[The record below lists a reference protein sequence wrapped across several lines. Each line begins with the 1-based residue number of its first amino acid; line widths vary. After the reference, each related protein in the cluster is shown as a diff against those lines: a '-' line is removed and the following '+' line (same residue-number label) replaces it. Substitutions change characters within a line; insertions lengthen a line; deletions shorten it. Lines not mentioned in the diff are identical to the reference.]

1 LECELKLFGNI
12 SKVNEND
19 DGTLTVSG
27 IASSESIDSD
37 GEIILADAIKN
48 SIGDYM
54 KFGALR
60 EMHQNIAAGTTLSMK
75 VAEDGLTHIEALV
88 VDPVS
93 VKKVLAGVL
102 KGFSI
107 GGKVTKRSG
116 QNRNIIEGLK
126 LTEVSLVD
134 RPANPDA
141 MITLYKADII
151 GDEPEDDEVEVKEIG
166 TPERTEEVAKS
177 LYCIADL
184 ASVLN
189 HAKYVQRTLAL
200 EETGST
206 IPDEIKE
213 WISEGLEILN
223 QMTQEELTP
232 LMSQPT
238 EGTMPQEVIEEMKK
252 EKDKPEMEAK
262 MKEDPKKK
270 EDAKKEDAPKEE
282 APKDEMSQEQM
293 VKEIHTML
301 KGMMEKMY
309 APIEEEKKKAES
321 NDDLS
326 KAAKENESL
335 KDELAKTTKALV
347 DLKNAENKGF
357 TKAITI
363 DKSEDGIVA
372 KSDDGKPKST
382 LDLIKSIHQTGG
394 NRFGF

>member
-1 LECELKLFGNI
+1 MKLFGNI

-27 IASSESIDSD
+27 IASSESVDSD

-48 SIGDYM
+48 SIPDYM

-60 EMHQNIAAGTTLSMK
+60 EMHQQIAAGTTLSMK
-75 VAEDGLTHIEALV
+75 VSDDGKTEIEALV

-93 VKKVLAGVL
+93 VKKVLSGVL

-107 GGKVTKRSG
+107 GGKVLSRNATK
-116 QNRNIIEGLK
+116 RNIIESLK

-141 MITLYKADII
+141 MIALYKAD
-151 GDEPEDDEVEVKEIG
+151 DAE
-166 TPERTEEVAKS
+166 KS

-184 ASVLN
+184 ASVLD
-189 HAKYVQRTLAL
+189 HAKHVQRTLAL
-200 EETGST
+200 EETGSA

-223 QMTQEELTP
+223 QMTQEELSP

-238 EGTMPQEVIEEMKK
+238 TEEEMPENEVIEEVKK
-252 EKDKPEMEAK
+252 EKDKPDEK
-262 MKEDPKKK
+262 KEDPKKK
-270 EDAKKEDAPKEE
+270 EDAPKEE
-282 APKDEMSQEQM
+282 SPKDELSQEQM

-326 KAAKENESL
+326 KAASENASL
-335 KDELAKTTKALV
+335 KDELAKATKAIEA
-347 DLKNAENKGF
+347 LKNAENKGF

-382 LDLIKSIHQTGG
+382 LDLIKSIHQSGG
-394 NRFGF
+394 KRFGY

>member
-1 LECELKLFGNI
+1 MKLFGNI

-27 IASSESIDSD
+27 IASSESVDSD

-48 SIGDYM
+48 SIPDYM

-60 EMHQNIAAGTTLSMK
+60 EMHQQIAAGTTLSMK
-75 VAEDGLTHIEALV
+75 VSDDGKTEIEALV

-93 VKKVLAGVL
+93 VKKVLSGVL

-107 GGKVTKRSG
+107 GGKVLKRNATK
-116 QNRNIIEGLK
+116 RNIIESLK

-141 MITLYKADII
+141 MIALYKAD
-151 GDEPEDDEVEVKEIG
+151 DAE
-166 TPERTEEVAKS
+166 KS

-189 HAKYVQRTLAL
+189 HAKYVQRNAL
-200 EETGST
+200 MEDENSP
-206 IPDEIKE
+206 IPQELSE
-213 WISEGLEILN
+213 WIGEGLEILN
-223 QMTQEELTP
+223 QMTQEELSP

-238 EGTMPQEVIEEMKK
+238 TEEEMPENEVIEEVKKDLPVAEKAMKPEEKK
-252 EKDKPEMEAK
+252 EEESP
-262 MKEDPKKK
+262 KEDPK
-270 EDAKKEDAPKEE
+270 EDPKPSEDLMMM
-282 APKDEMSQEQM
+282 KDMYKL
-293 VKEIHTML
+293 VKAMH
-301 KGMMEKMY
+301 EKMCGT
-309 APIEEEKKKAES
+309 EEKKKAES

-326 KAAKENESL
+326 KAAKETESL
-335 KDELAKTTKALV
+335 KEELAKTTKALA

-382 LDLIKSIHQTGG
+382 LDLIKSIHQSGG
-394 NRFGF
+394 KRFGY

>member
-1 LECELKLFGNI
+1 VKLKLFGNI

-27 IASSESIDSD
+27 IASSESVDSD

-48 SIGDYM
+48 SIPDYM

-60 EMHQNIAAGTTLSMK
+60 EMHQQIAAGTTLSLK
-75 VAEDGLTHIEALV
+75 VSDDGKTEIEALV

-93 VKKVLAGVL
+93 VKKVLSGVL

-107 GGKVTKRSG
+107 GGKVLKRNATK
-116 QNRNIIEGLK
+116 RNIIESLK

-141 MITLYKADII
+141 MIALYKAD
-151 GDEPEDDEVEVKEIG
+151 EAE
-166 TPERTEEVAKS
+166 KS

-189 HAKYVQRTLAL
+189 HAKYVQRNAL
-200 EETGST
+200 MEDENSP
-206 IPDEIKE
+206 IPQELSE
-213 WISEGLEILN
+213 WIGEGLEILN
-223 QMTQEELTP
+223 QMTQEELSP

-238 EGTMPQEVIEEMKK
+238 EEEMPENEIIEEVKK
-252 EKDKPEMEAK
+252 EEPVAEKSEEVSVVKAEEPKEESP
-262 MKEDPKKK
+262 KEDPKPS
-270 EDAKKEDAPKEE
+270 E
-282 APKDEMSQEQM
+282 DEMM
-293 VKEIHTML
+293 MKDMYKLVKAMH
-301 KGMMEKMY
+301 EKMCGT
-309 APIEEEKKKAES
+309 EEKQKAES
-321 NDDLS
+321 SDDLS

-335 KDELAKTTKALV
+335 KDELAKAHKAIE

-363 DKSEDGIVA
+363 EKTEDGVVS

-382 LDLIKSIHQTGG
+382 LDLIKSIHSNGG
-394 NRFGF
+394 KRFGY

>member
-1 LECELKLFGNI
+1 MKLFGNI

-54 KFGALR
+54 KFGGTGALR

-75 VAEDGLTHIEALV
+75 VSDDGKTEIEALV

-116 QNRNIIEGLK
+116 QNRNIIEALK

-141 MITLYKADII
+141 MITLYKAAI
-151 GDEPEDDEVEVKEIG
+151 GDEPEDDEVEVKETG

-238 EGTMPQEVIEEMKK
+238 EGDMPQNEVIEEVKK
-252 EKDKPEMEAK
+252 ETEKAEAVKPEA
-262 MKEDPKKK
+262 P
-270 EDAKKEDAPKEE
+270 KEDAPKEE
-282 APKDEMSQEQM
+282 APKDEMSQDQM
-293 VKEIHTML
+293 IKEIHSML

-326 KAAKENESL
+326 KAAKETESL
-335 KDELAKTTKALV
+335 KEELAKTTKALV

-363 DKSEDGIVA
+363 NKTDDGIVA

-394 NRFGF
+394 KRFGY

>member
-1 LECELKLFGNI
+1 MKLFGNI

-54 KFGALR
+54 KFGGTGALR

-75 VAEDGLTHIEALV
+75 VSDDGKTEIEAHV

-116 QNRNIIEGLK
+116 QNRNIIEALK

-141 MITLYKADII
+141 MITLYKADTI
-151 GDEPEDDEVEVKEIG
+151 GDEPEDDEVEVKETG

-232 LMSQPT
+232 LMSQQP
-238 EGTMPQEVIEEMKK
+238 EGDMPQNEVIEEVKK
-252 EKDKPEMEAK
+252 ETAKAEVVKPEV
-262 MKEDPKKK
+262 
-270 EDAKKEDAPKEE
+270 KEDAPKEE
-282 APKDEMSQEQM
+282 APKDEMSQEEM

-326 KAAKENESL
+326 KAAKETESL
-335 KDELAKTTKALV
+335 KEELKKTTKALS

-363 DKSEDGIVA
+363 DKSDDGIVA

-394 NRFGF
+394 KRFGY

>member
-1 LECELKLFGNI
+1 MKLFGNI

-54 KFGALR
+54 KFGGTGALR

-75 VAEDGLTHIEALV
+75 VSDDGKTEIEAHV

-116 QNRNIIEGLK
+116 QNRNIIEALK

-141 MITLYKADII
+141 MITLYKADTI
-151 GDEPEDDEVEVKEIG
+151 GDEPEDDEVEVKETG

-213 WISEGLEILN
+213 WISEGLVILN
-223 QMTQEELTP
+223 QLTLEEITP
-232 LMSQPT
+232 LVSQQTT
-238 EGTMPQEVIEEMKK
+238 EGDMPQNEVIEEVKK
-252 EKDKPEMEAK
+252 ETAKAEVVKPEV
-262 MKEDPKKK
+262 
-270 EDAKKEDAPKEE
+270 KEDAPKEE
-282 APKDEMSQEQM
+282 APKDEMSQDQM
-293 VKEIHTML
+293 IKEIHSML
-301 KGMMEKMY
+301 KGMMEKNY
-309 APIEEEKKKAES
+309 APMPEEEKKKAES

-326 KAAKENESL
+326 KAAKETESL
-335 KDELAKTTKALV
+335 KEELAKTTKALV

-363 DKSEDGIVA
+363 DKSDDGIVA

-394 NRFGF
+394 KRFGY